1 MDIKS
6 MERRRRIQN
15 NLELQTSNRRALRAF
30 TLVELLACQPKP
42 WRRQAHRA
50 FTLIELLAVIAII
63 MMLASLLWPAT
74 RQMLGR
80 ARAAEC
86 ANNLHQMGIAIQVY
100 AQDNN
105 QKLPAIEPLPSQ
117 PVIPSAPL
125 PSLHDT
131 LLKYM
136 GGNEKVFRCAR
147 DNARW
152 PLEGASYE
160 WCYPY
165 NDDLVDVPKAWIFNV
180 QPVKATLLW
189 DYDNVHGDQG
199 GPHTKNILYADG
211 HVKGI

>member
-1 MDIKS
+1 MKRHFL
-6 MERRRRIQN
+6 RR
-15 NLELQTSNRRALRAF
+15 QTSNFELRILRQVQDRGF
-30 TLVELLACQPKP
+30 TLVELLV
-42 WRRQAHRA
+42 
-50 FTLIELLAVIAII
+50 VIVII
-63 MMLASLLWPAT
+63 MMLASLLWPAA

-86 ANNLHQMGIAIQVY
+86 ANNLHQLGLAIQVY

-131 LLKYM
+131 FLKYM
-136 GGNEKVFRCAR
+136 GGNEKVFRCPR
-147 DNARW
+147 DKVRW
-152 PLEGASYE
+152 PVEGASYE

-165 NDDLVDVPKAWIFNV
+165 NNDLVDTPIAWGFNV
-180 QPVKATLLW
+180 PSVQATLIW

-199 GPHTKNILYADG
+199 GPHTKNVLYADG
-211 HVKGI
+211 HVGGL